1 MGFPSAVK
9 KDKFEKKNGFEF
21 KVQNEGKKIEG
32 ALFFLIPK
40 SPLCPI
46 MLFSL
51 NCLLC
56 TQARF
61 LELRVRYNIKKWPL
75 EDSHI

>member
-9 KDKFEKKNGFEF
+9 KDKFAKKKNGFEF

-40 SPLCPI
+40 SPSWPI

-56 TQARF
+56 TQG
-61 LELRVRYNIKKWPL
+61 
-75 EDSHI
+75 